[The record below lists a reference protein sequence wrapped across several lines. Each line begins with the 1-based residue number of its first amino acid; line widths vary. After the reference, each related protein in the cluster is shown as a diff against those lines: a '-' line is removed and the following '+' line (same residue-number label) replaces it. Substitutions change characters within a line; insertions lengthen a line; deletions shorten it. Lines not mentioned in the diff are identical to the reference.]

1 MCCTRQLPQA
11 VTGWIHSKKR
21 NRLGQA
27 LVERLVRTHTNMIL
41 EENMLDWRATVF
53 PWEDDMI
60 IDEPDSE
67 SEDD

>member
-1 MCCTRQLPQA
+1 M
-11 VTGWIHSKKR
+11 HSKKR

-41 EENMLDWRATVF
+41 EENMRDWRATVF

-60 IDEPDSE
+60 IDEPDPE